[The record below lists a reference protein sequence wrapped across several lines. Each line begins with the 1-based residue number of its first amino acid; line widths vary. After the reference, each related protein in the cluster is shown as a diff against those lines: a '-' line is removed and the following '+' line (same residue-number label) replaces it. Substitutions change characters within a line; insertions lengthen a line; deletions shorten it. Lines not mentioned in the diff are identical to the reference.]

1 MWLDN
6 TGPDATSVDRWV
18 LFDGKLGLPLE
29 SAIYGEGFQML
40 AQTMGN
46 WQSPQ
51 PVGRC
56 PDASVYR
63 ITDDNGYHTVHNLLL
78 VEHGKGWLLLA
89 FASWNLAS
97 ANAEMRRIGESVA
110 RMERQF
116 ESRDSTLDRMQ
127 VEISSN
133 RSLNEVQNSR
143 INNLEEQQRALRAFA
158 GMVK

>member
-1 MWLDN
+1 MPEFENTQPGGPSAKYIEPKISLMWL
-6 TGPDATSVDRWV
+6 
-18 LFDGKLGLPLE
+18 LG
-29 SAIYGEGFQML
+29 AAG
-40 AQTMGN
+40 T
-46 WQSPQ
+46 
-51 PVGRC
+51 
-56 PDASVYR
+56 
-63 ITDDNGYHTVHNLLL
+63 LLS
-78 VEHGKGWLLLA
+78 LLA

-110 RMERQF
+110 RMERQI

-133 RSLNEVQNSR
+133 RSLNDVQNSR